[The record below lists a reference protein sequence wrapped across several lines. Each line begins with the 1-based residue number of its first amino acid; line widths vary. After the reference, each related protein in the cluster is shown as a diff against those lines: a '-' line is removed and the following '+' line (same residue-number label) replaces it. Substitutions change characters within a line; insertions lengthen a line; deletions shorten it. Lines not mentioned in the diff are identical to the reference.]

1 MPRLID
7 GLNLAER
14 SFVFHCKCGCTLYEC
29 DETRKKRHLSTLKH
43 QMMIQGATLADF
55 NYYQRQKW
63 NLSYN
68 RREIYSSTTG
78 ELTQKSMKVEMSRIE
93 QFLEDMGAKY
103 NIDDPWLSKETAKPP
118 VKTKTPRSARG
129 SQTPRFCDF
138 ATNPNVSY
146 WMRKL
151 NASKENIIPELH
163 RRGFDYSK
171 LWKLRNADLIEL
183 LIKFDQSR

>member
-1 MPRLID
+1 MSRLID

-14 SFVFHCKCGCTLYEC
+14 SYVFHCKCGCTLYEC
-29 DETRKKRHLSTLKH
+29 DDTRKKKHLSTLKH

-55 NYYQRQKW
+55 KYYQRQKC

-68 RREIYSSTTG
+68 RREISSSIAG
-78 ELTQKSMKVEMSRIE
+78 ELPKKSRKVEMTRIE
-93 QFLEDMGAKY
+93 EFMGEVAAKY
-103 NIDDPWLSKETAKPP
+103 NVEDPWLSKEPEKKPP
-118 VKTKTPRSARG
+118 AKAVKTPRSARAP
-129 SQTPRFCDF
+129 QAPYDF

-151 NASKENIIPELH
+151 NASKENIIPEL
-163 RRGFDYSK
+163 RARGFDYSK

-183 LIKFDQSR
+183 LIKLDQSR